1 MSSWEM
7 VKLRVKILEI
17 QLGVVRGGRL
27 FWLFVFNWLASLILL
42 FVLGLLFHYWSLVVV
57 AVVFDIWFIKCV
69 NITEFWNRLGGLK
82 NG

>member
-1 MSSWEM
+1 MSSFEM
-7 VKLRVKILEI
+7 VKLQLRALELK
-17 QLGVVRGGRL
+17 LGVQRGGFR
-27 FWLFVFNWLASLILL
+27 FWLFVFNCLASLILL

-57 AVVFDIWFIKCV
+57 AVVFDIWVIKCV